1 MTNDLCLQ
9 FSREAIKFYKQYIYI
24 KEDVFRKEKLL
35 GIACEILTKQENII
49 TELRGFVISTI
60 APMMELIE
68 REKDGIV
75 WKYKD
80 LTKQQVPDYKL
91 NDPFHLFDL
100 YCSQATEPPKKDIEL
115 TDALDKLYFR
125 DKYIQDLEAEIQIVH
140 SGTEYLLK
148 EGMNN
153 NEKILEQ
160 GKLIEKLEKELDKE
174 R

>member
-1 MTNDLCLQ
+1 MKATFDQTKKNIKKNSLDFATDYFKEMTNDLCLQ

-80 LTKQQVPDYKL
+80 LTK
-91 NDPFHLFDL
+91 
-100 YCSQATEPPKKDIEL
+100 
-115 TDALDKLYFR
+115 
-125 DKYIQDLEAEIQIVH
+125 
-140 SGTEYLLK
+140 
-148 EGMNN
+148 
-153 NEKILEQ
+153 
-160 GKLIEKLEKELDKE
+160 
-174 R
+174 